1 MKKRVLSMLLAF
13 ILCFSTLPMT
23 AFAQEADAVTEQEE
37 QQEAAPAAEPE
48 EQQEAD
54 SAAEQKEAE
63 AATAPGEETP
73 SDKSTTVEAPGTGD
87 PIAGEVPDTVK
98 PTVDSVSDSDAGTQD
113 TGADDEKKAAVQK
126 VQALIDALPE
136 TVTVENAESV
146 SAQLEA
152 IDEAMESLTE
162 EQIAELDMTRLH
174 AISEAMNALMMVAE
188 QHTHCICGM
197 NHQDIGDHTADSQ
210 VTFKKLWM
218 DKGILKIDDAEV
230 EKKSDI
236 IGYSGECYV
245 LPLGDYYLDSD
256 LTLSCPIYI
265 GQEVNQDTN
274 AKVVNLCLNGNS
286 ITADGDFDTIILYRG
301 NSTMDMTL
309 SLTDCKGT
317 GKITHKDDKTG
328 CGVYVNSF
336 HRAIFN
342 MYGGSITGN
351 KEHVTSSNTSTEIPR
366 GGGVYMD
373 CPPNVNEEAYG
384 GIFNM
389 YGGTIQGNSATNGG
403 GLFMCNNVGNNFNMY
418 DGSITDNTVTKMGGG
433 VYSAGGTITMTGG
446 NIEQN
451 RASQGGGMY
460 ESGGSSV
467 FFTMSGGSITKNTA
481 TDKGGGVYVSKGGN
495 FKLNGLVQITGN
507 TKNDAA
513 NNVELAAG
521 KTITIQSC
529 LAEGA
534 SIGVTTE
541 KTPGIG
547 DYSKVASGAEGYSLT
562 EADANRFFSDVDQTN
577 YTIQRTDNKLILTNT
592 GDDSLH
598 RHPICGETCTH
609 TNADGTSQHK
619 DVYWEATSTLASNM
633 PAGYYYLTSD
643 VTLTQSWNPA
653 DGMVLDLNGY
663 NIIMDADD
671 YVISKYTSGAF
682 TLTDCMGGKDTYG
695 KITHGSNHKGG
706 GIKLYNTAYYSYT
719 NSFVMYGGSITEN
732 TGFRPGVYLESNSYR
747 PRTFTMY
754 GGEIT
759 NNKNT
764 STSNSFKGGGVYVE
778 GNRNTFTMTGGKI
791 TGNQTATDG
800 GGVYVEGQSNF
811 IVSGDVQIT
820 GNYKTDGTTDNV
832 YLQSV
837 TNGTQKQAYIQVNG
851 ALSNN
856 ASISVNAGTIDES
869 SYKIVAQGSNYM
881 LTQTDVGHFN
891 SDVDGYTSKLVDNS
905 IAFTNGDPHEHKIC
919 GKTDCND
926 GHSNAL
932 WIPLTYDADT
942 KTLKYGATEA
952 SRETK
957 ETPTKHYIY
966 TLPAGNYYLAEN
978 IELDGSI
985 SISGNVNICLNGNT
999 ISTNKYC
1006 YGVFYFKNYKLTV
1019 CDCQDTGK
1027 ILVANTEN
1035 GKSVAVQISKSNASF
1050 DLYGGTI
1057 SGGYTGVYTNCP
1069 VRLYGGTIEGN
1080 TWGVQLFETTL
1091 TIGGDAKVTGNTTN
1105 VILKKDQTITID
1117 SSLTKDARI
1126 GITTSAVPTENT
1138 SVQIATGAINSD
1150 LDYSTIFIPDV
1161 KDQNYA
1167 IFKEDGNLYL
1177 GIHQHNWTY
1186 SAKEATITI
1195 KCNAENCNLGTDF
1208 AATYTVKAP
1217 DVTDL
1222 VYSGSEKPA
1231 TVAVSDNATGLALPA
1246 VSEVPITY
1254 TKSDRTTLKEAPT
1267 DVGTYTASITLGGE
1281 TASVTYAIVSKVVT
1295 NPTIKVS
1302 DAGTYDG
1309 SKKTPSVVVK
1319 DGDKEIPFT
1328 EYSVSYEN
1336 NTDAGTATVTIT
1348 DVAGG
1353 NYDVSGSTTFTIGKS
1368 TITVTPTAGQKIIYG
1383 MADPVL
1389 KYSFS
1394 GAENSEVPAFTGA
1407 LSRAEGKDAGK
1418 YDITLGTLALEDN
1431 SAGSFK
1437 AANYELKLVD
1447 TTVQFE
1453 IVPKTL
1459 TAADLEFTTDS
1470 IFTKTYDKT
1479 TACTTAAV
1487 QIRSDAIVD
1496 ENDVLPTVA
1505 GTYVY
1510 NSENVKAADK
1520 VIFTSEAASAQN
1532 YILPAGLTVEHEAK
1546 IDKAAQS
1553 YLIIT
1558 STTVPYGTDFDLTTI
1573 VSGGSGTGEVTY
1585 SVTNGSGAATI
1596 TGSIL
1601 HPVKVGEV
1609 TVVAVKA
1616 ADDNHYQ
1623 TTSKEKTITIS
1634 RVDYTGTVG
1643 KTVNIIKNRSGEQ
1656 MGTLTAADFFP
1667 EGKAPAGTEISGLGN
1682 TTGEIVVNVTRYWN
1696 SFEGYTLNYITVD
1709 DNITS
1714 ETDQTCTVTI
1724 SSTNYNDITAT
1735 LTFHPT
1741 DKEKITI
1748 SGLTYTDKVYDGKVI
1763 KPAGTLTVSG
1773 DKVPVNKLEV
1783 TYAGTGNT
1791 TYNSSDAPKDAGTYK
1806 VTYKVADS
1814 NENYTGEVTYSFTI
1828 SPKAVTANM
1837 IGAIADETYTGND
1850 ITPQPVVTDGNTILT
1865 SGADFDFSYDENI
1878 NAGKD
1883 TATLTITGKGN
1894 YTGTASR
1901 TFTISP
1907 KDIKGAVITLQADSL
1922 GYTGLMQEVQITSV
1936 TLNQVPL
1943 TANDY
1948 DIVNNS
1954 NKQINAD
1961 DSITLTIAGKGN
1973 YTGTATT
1980 TWKITRATPALDNFD
1995 VTPELSQKQTYD
2007 GKPKEVTAQPKNGV
2021 IGMGAVTVCYEGSNG
2036 TTYSRSK
2043 TAPTNAG
2050 TYQVILS
2057 VAEGKNYTA
2066 AEIEAG
2072 TLTIEKADL
2081 TVEDVTEFFEYTK
2094 KGEQTINLA
2103 ELVPGARSYTPDAFT
2118 NDNGIVSGDIT
2129 IDATGLMKFAL
2140 SELTKDNIDKKVT
2153 VPVTITSENYKDVR
2167 VNVIIYISPEYRI
2180 IDGANSSWTQ
2190 NTDGTVVIRGN
2201 GEFSRFHAVK
2211 VDGKV
2216 IDPANYE
2223 AKEGSTIITLKA
2235 EYLKTLATG
2244 SHTFAIVWNNG
2255 IAGTNFTIA
2264 ANTSGNNSGN
2274 NSNNNDSNHGSDNSG
2289 NNDSGNTAGA
2299 AANTAAASAQELDKV
2314 PATGD
2319 ASGIWLT
2326 LFVISLTGLA
2336 GMLARRKKN

>member
-54 SAAEQKEAE
+54 SAEEQKEAE
-63 AATAPGEETP
+63 AVAAPGEETS

-188 QHTHCICGM
+188 GEHTHCICGKE
-197 NHQDIGDHTADSQ
+197 HHDIGDHKADSQ
-210 VTFKKLWM
+210 VTFMKLWM
-218 DKGILKIDDAEV
+218 DNGELKIDEDAV
-230 EKKSDI
+230 GKKTNI
-236 IGYSGECYV
+236 AGYSGECYV
-245 LPLGDYYLDSD
+245 LPSGNYYLDSN

-274 AKVVNLCLNGNS
+274 AKVVNLCLNGKS
-286 ITADGDFDTIILYRG
+286 ITAAGDFDTIILYRG

-309 SLTDCKGT
+309 SLTDCQGT
-317 GKITHKDDKTG
+317 GKITHEATKTG
-328 CGVYVNSF
+328 CGVYVCGLHN
-336 HRAIFN
+336 AIFN

-351 KEHVTSSNTSTEIPR
+351 KEHVTSSNTSTETPG
-366 GGGVYMD
+366 GGGVYMN
-373 CPPNVNEEAYG
+373 CPTNEEAYG

-389 YGGTIQGNSATNGG
+389 YGGTISNNSATNGG

-418 DGSITDNTVTKMGGG
+418 DGSITGNTAISMGGG
-433 VYSAGGTITMTGG
+433 VYSAGGEITMTGG
-446 NIEQN
+446 NIERN
-451 RASQGGGMY
+451 NASQGGGMY

-467 FFTMSGGSITKNTA
+467 FFTMSGGSITGNTA
-481 TDKGGGVYVSKGGN
+481 TGKGGGVYVSKGGN
-495 FKLNGLVQITGN
+495 FKISGSVQITRN
-507 TKNDAA
+507 TKDSAA

-521 KTITIQSC
+521 KTITIQSG
-529 LAEGA
+529 LAEDA

-541 KTPGIG
+541 KKPGTG

-562 EADANRFFSDVDQTN
+562 ETDANHFFSDVDQTN

-609 TNADGTSQHK
+609 KNADGTFQHK
-619 DVYWEATSTLASNM
+619 DVYWEATSTLTSDM

-653 DGMVLDLNGY
+653 EGMVLDLNGHD
-663 NIIMDADD
+663 IIMNDDD
-671 YVISKYTSGAF
+671 YVISKYTSGTF
-682 TLTDCMGGKDTYG
+682 TLTDCMGKKDTYG
-695 KITHGSNHKGG
+695 KITHGNNHKGG
-706 GIKLYNTAYYSYT
+706 GIKLYTTAYASYT
-719 NSFVMYGGSITEN
+719 NSFVMYGGSITGN
-732 TGFRPGVYLESNSYR
+732 TGSYPGVYLGYSSYR

-778 GNRNTFTMTGGKI
+778 DSKNIFTMTGGKI
-791 TGNQTATDG
+791 TGNQTATYG

-811 IVSGDVQIT
+811 IVSGDAQIT
-820 GNYKTDGTTDNV
+820 GNYKTDGTSTTADNV

-837 TNGTQKQAYIQVNG
+837 VDGTQKQASIQVNG

-856 ASISVNAGTIDES
+856 ASISVNAGTIDVG
-869 SYKIVAQGSNYM
+869 SYKIVAQGSKYT
-881 LTQTDVGHFN
+881 LTNDDLNHFN
-891 SDVDGYTSKLVDNS
+891 SDVAGYTSQLVDNS
-905 IAFTNGDPHEHKIC
+905 IAFTNGTLHEHKIC

-1217 DVTDL
+1217 DVADL

-1254 TKSDRTTLKEAPT
+1254 TKSDGSTLKEAPT

-1295 NPTIKVS
+1295 NPTIEVS

-1309 SKKTPSVVVK
+1309 SKKIPSVVVK
-1319 DGDKEIPFT
+1319 DGDKEIPST

-1368 TITVTPTAGQKIIYG
+1368 TITVTPTAEQKIIYG
-1383 MADPVL
+1383 KADPVL

-1437 AANYELKLVD
+1437 AAK
-1447 TTVQFE
+1447 
-1453 IVPKTL
+1453 
-1459 TAADLEFTTDS
+1459 
-1470 IFTKTYDKT
+1470 
-1479 TACTTAAV
+1479 
-1487 QIRSDAIVD
+1487 
-1496 ENDVLPTVA
+1496 
-1505 GTYVY
+1505 
-1510 NSENVKAADK
+1510 SEK
-1520 VIFTSEAASAQN
+1520 
-1532 YILPAGLTVEHEAK
+1532 
-1546 IDKAAQS
+1546 
-1553 YLIIT
+1553 
-1558 STTVPYGTDFDLTTI
+1558 
-1573 VSGGSGTGEVTY
+1573 
-1585 SVTNGSGAATI
+1585 
-1596 TGSIL
+1596 
-1601 HPVKVGEV
+1601 
-1609 TVVAVKA
+1609 
-1616 ADDNHYQ
+1616 
-1623 TTSKEKTITIS
+1623 
-1634 RVDYTGTVG
+1634 
-1643 KTVNIIKNRSGEQ
+1643 
-1656 MGTLTAADFFP
+1656 
-1667 EGKAPAGTEISGLGN
+1667 
-1682 TTGEIVVNVTRYWN
+1682 
-1696 SFEGYTLNYITVD
+1696 
-1709 DNITS
+1709 
-1714 ETDQTCTVTI
+1714 
-1724 SSTNYNDITAT
+1724 
-1735 LTFHPT
+1735 
-1741 DKEKITI
+1741 
-1748 SGLTYTDKVYDGKVI
+1748 
-1763 KPAGTLTVSG
+1763 
-1773 DKVPVNKLEV
+1773 
-1783 TYAGTGNT
+1783 
-1791 TYNSSDAPKDAGTYK
+1791 
-1806 VTYKVADS
+1806 
-1814 NENYTGEVTYSFTI
+1814 
-1828 SPKAVTANM
+1828 
-1837 IGAIADETYTGND
+1837 
-1850 ITPQPVVTDGNTILT
+1850 
-1865 SGADFDFSYDENI
+1865 
-1878 NAGKD
+1878 
-1883 TATLTITGKGN
+1883 
-1894 YTGTASR
+1894 
-1901 TFTISP
+1901 
-1907 KDIKGAVITLQADSL
+1907 
-1922 GYTGLMQEVQITSV
+1922 
-1936 TLNQVPL
+1936 
-1943 TANDY
+1943 
-1948 DIVNNS
+1948 
-1954 NKQINAD
+1954 
-1961 DSITLTIAGKGN
+1961 
-1973 YTGTATT
+1973 
-1980 TWKITRATPALDNFD
+1980 
-1995 VTPELSQKQTYD
+1995 
-2007 GKPKEVTAQPKNGV
+2007 
-2021 IGMGAVTVCYEGSNG
+2021 
-2036 TTYSRSK
+2036 
-2043 TAPTNAG
+2043 
-2050 TYQVILS
+2050 
-2057 VAEGKNYTA
+2057 
-2066 AEIEAG
+2066 
-2072 TLTIEKADL
+2072 
-2081 TVEDVTEFFEYTK
+2081 
-2094 KGEQTINLA
+2094 
-2103 ELVPGARSYTPDAFT
+2103 
-2118 NDNGIVSGDIT
+2118 
-2129 IDATGLMKFAL
+2129 
-2140 SELTKDNIDKKVT
+2140 
-2153 VPVTITSENYKDVR
+2153 
-2167 VNVIIYISPEYRI
+2167 
-2180 IDGANSSWTQ
+2180 
-2190 NTDGTVVIRGN
+2190 
-2201 GEFSRFHAVK
+2201 
-2211 VDGKV
+2211 
-2216 IDPANYE
+2216 
-2223 AKEGSTIITLKA
+2223 
-2235 EYLKTLATG
+2235 
-2244 SHTFAIVWNNG
+2244 
-2255 IAGTNFTIA
+2255 
-2264 ANTSGNNSGN
+2264 
-2274 NSNNNDSNHGSDNSG
+2274 
-2289 NNDSGNTAGA
+2289 
-2299 AANTAAASAQELDKV
+2299 
-2314 PATGD
+2314 
-2319 ASGIWLT
+2319 
-2326 LFVISLTGLA
+2326 
-2336 GMLARRKKN
+2336 